1 MLWVV
6 IGHSG
11 PSPTLVDYP
20 KYALLLW
27 HFAYSFHMPLFIMIS
42 GFLFYLTRIDNNK
55 WTYWTMLKEKFVR
68 FGIPFIVFTF
78 IGMILKTSFSSLV
91 DRASSF
97 SIGEFINAVL
107 YPYNGPM
114 REFWFLAT
122 IMWLF
127 SFFPI
132 WKIVLLK
139 KWRIIVALISLVLLN
154 LRHPSSD
161 LLALRSLCNMAIYF
175 FIGILSAKVFKRDPL
190 FIKKKVFITASFSV
204 GVAVYLVGR
213 CYYIPLAASLGGIM
227 FSLSIA
233 LFLDNVFPKAFV
245 SFRDFTYQIYLL
257 GIFFNVLVSII
268 RAKFGLP
275 FGPMYIVSMLLGIYM
290 PVFISKVFERTNW
303 RPILLC
309 IGLKPKK

>member
-1 MLWVV
+1 
-6 IGHSG
+6 
-11 PSPTLVDYP
+11 
-20 KYALLLW
+20 
-27 HFAYSFHMPLFIMIS
+27 
-42 GFLFYLTRIDNNK
+42 
-55 WTYWTMLKEKFVR
+55 
-68 FGIPFIVFTF
+68 
-78 IGMILKTSFSSLV
+78 
-91 DRASSF
+91 
-97 SIGEFINAVL
+97 
-107 YPYNGPM
+107 M